1 VREASVKNY
10 AKYTPGQGFLEDRGC
25 LWGMVREKGVWKMV
39 REPWVLDRGNLR
51 ENWGKSEPWED
62 GPIYGPPGTRA
73 LRYAGTGTGCGVHAT
88 VACAQQCHLRD
99 CGARATNRCIYA
111 TVTCATV
118 ARAPQIAVFV
128 QLSHA

>member
-1 VREASVKNY
+1 
-10 AKYTPGQGFLEDRGC
+10 
-25 LWGMVREKGVWKMV
+25 MV

-99 CGARATNRCIYA
+99 CGARATDSCI
-111 TVTCATV
+111 CATV
-118 ARAPQIAVFV
+118 ACVTVACVTVACVTVACVTVACVTCHPGDM
-128 QLSHA
+128 SPG